1 MNKHNKYIIN
11 KNVKEILDLNEIS
24 FSISDI
30 ILQYRKANNLTQK
43 DLAKKLKITQSTMSK
58 IESGNFNFT
67 FKQIYEMSKKLTNSS
82 DMFKDI
88 LKDIL
93 KQLDAVD
100 IVSENLNKDEASNLE
115 VTIPWNDSCKLEK
128 LRKSISPNALLNYLI
143 HDYNKLY
150 EEFKVVDHE
159 CTRLEEKE
167 LKLIDENNH
176 LNDLLSALETY
187 YDITQED
194 LENSIKL
201 DK

>member
-24 FSISDI
+24 FSISNI

-43 DLAKKLKITQSTMSK
+43 DLAKKLKITQSAMSK

-100 IVSENLNKDEASNLE
+100 IVSENLNKDEVSNLE
-115 VTIPWNDSCKLEK
+115 VTIPWNDSCKLEE
-128 LRKSISPNALLNYLI
+128 LRKSISPNALFKYLVR
-143 HDYNKLY
+143 DYNKLY
-150 EEFKVVDHE
+150 EEFKAVDHE

-176 LNDLLSALETY
+176 FNDLLSALETY

>member
-128 LRKSISPNALLNYLI
+128 LRKSISPNALFKYLVR
-143 HDYNKLY
+143 DYNKLY
-150 EEFKVVDHE
+150 EEFKAVDHE

>member
-100 IVSENLNKDEASNLE
+100 IVSENLNKDEVSNLE
-115 VTIPWNDSCKLEK
+115 VTIPWNDSCKLEE
-128 LRKSISPNALLNYLI
+128 LRKSISPNALFKYLVR
-143 HDYNKLY
+143 DYNKLY
-150 EEFKVVDHE
+150 EEFKAVDHE

>member
-43 DLAKKLKITQSTMSK
+43 DLAKKLKITQSAMSK
-58 IESGNFNFT
+58 IENGSFNFT
-67 FKQIYEMSKKLTNSS
+67 FKQIYVMSKKLTNSS

-100 IVSENLNKDEASNLE
+100 IVSENLNKDEIGNLE
-115 VTIPWNDSCKLEK
+115 VTIPWNDSYKLEK

-150 EEFKVVDHE
+150 EEFKAVDHE

-167 LKLIDENNH
+167 LNLIDENNH

>member
-150 EEFKVVDHE
+150 EEFKAVDHE

>member
-43 DLAKKLKITQSTMSK
+43 DLAKKLKITQSAMSK

-100 IVSENLNKDEASNLE
+100 IVSENLNKDEVGNLE
-115 VTIPWNDSCKLEK
+115 VTIPWNDSCKLEE
-128 LRKSISPNALLNYLI
+128 LRKSISPNALFKYLVR
-143 HDYNKLY
+143 DYNKLY
-150 EEFKVVDHE
+150 EEFKAVDHE

>member
-143 HDYNKLY
+143 HDYNKLN
-150 EEFKVVDHE
+150 EEFKAVDHE

-194 LENSIKL
+194 LENSIKF